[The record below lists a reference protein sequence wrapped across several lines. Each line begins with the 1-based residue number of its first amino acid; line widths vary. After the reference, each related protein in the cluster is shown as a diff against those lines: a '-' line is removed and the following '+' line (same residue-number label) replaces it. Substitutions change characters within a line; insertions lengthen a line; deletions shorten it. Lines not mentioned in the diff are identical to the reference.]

1 MVDFVSQL
9 FIDEKYTEQL
19 QEFIVD
25 ETPSFAMILGRKPS
39 TYNGKPNSANV
50 AEGVW
55 VYANF
60 NKKTVR
66 IKIEK
71 LARQLGIPVKIKW
84 N

>member
-1 MVDFVSQL
+1 
-9 FIDEKYTEQL
+9 
-19 QEFIVD
+19 
-25 ETPSFAMILGRKPS
+25 MILGRKPS
-39 TYNGKPNSANV
+39 TYNGNPNSANV

-60 NKKTVR
+60 NKKNVR